1 MMGPSLTSIL
11 PRRGTLVH
19 DRGVTISCTIDAMVR
34 LAPAANGQGV
44 FAERPYAAGEVIL
57 TFTGEDLTTAEAD
70 RRAVRHHCLDVGPGR
85 QLFVDPPARFLN
97 HSCDPNAGLID
108 AVTLAAVR
116 PIAEGEEIS
125 FDYSTC
131 VPDASWTL
139 ACRCGAPSCRG
150 VVAGWPALDE
160 KTRRRLLD
168 QGIVPAWLRAGL

>member
-1 MMGPSLTSIL
+1 MMGPSLASIL

-34 LAPAANGQGV
+34 LAPAAHGQGV

-57 TFTGEDLTTAEAD
+57 AFTGEDLTTAEAD
-70 RRAVRHHCLDVGPGR
+70 RRGVRHHCLDIGPGR

-97 HSCDPNAGLID
+97 HSCDPNAGLRD
-108 AVTLAAVR
+108 AVTLVAVR
-116 PIAEGEEIS
+116 AISEGEEIV

-131 VPDASWTL
+131 VPDRSWSL
-139 ACRCGAPSCRG
+139 DCRCASSLCRG
-150 VVAGWPALDE
+150 RVVAFPRLDE

-168 QGIVPAWLRAGL
+168 LKIVPAWLLAAP